1 MTVETQE
8 RRQEAIKNF
17 ARMLLNDIAMPP
29 ERENERI
36 VLLIS
41 LAIMIDNG
49 DPYGIELADKIIE
62 KYSREEA
69 ANALTVPWTPYATRI
84 LSQFDSTIS
93 TRPSSPTSVAG
104 I

>member
-8 RRQEAIKNF
+8 ERQEAIKNF

-49 DPYGIELADKIIE
+49 DPYGIELTDKIIE

-84 LSQFDSTIS
+84 LSQFDNTIT
-93 TRPSSPTSVAG
+93 TRSPSPTSVAG

>member
-1 MTVETQE
+1 MTVETEEPQA
-8 RRQEAIKNF
+8 AIKNF

-36 VLLIS
+36 VLLVS
-41 LAIMIDNG
+41 LAILIDNG
-49 DPYGIELADKIIE
+49 DPYGIELTDKIIE

-84 LSQFDSTIS
+84 LSQFDNTIT
-93 TRPSSPTSVAG
+93 TRSPSPTSVAG

>member
-1 MTVETQE
+1 MTVETQS
-8 RRQEAIKNF
+8 RGQQSIKNF

-49 DPYGIELADKIIE
+49 DPYGIELTDKIIE

-69 ANALTVPWTPYATRI
+69 ANALTVPWTPYVTRI
-84 LSQFDSTIS
+84 LSQFDNTIT
-93 TRPSSPTSVAG
+93 TRSPSPTSVSG